1 MVVAALPI
9 FGAAGFKI
17 GTEVCKIASS
27 AMVAGIK
34 TLYGISKDINEYLDE
49 HIEEMK
55 RSENPTVSRTG
66 RIFEMAKYGFGMGYI
81 TSVVVIAVGQLILG
95 NALAA
100 VTVVATAATLTNPIA
115 MTCAA
120 VGAIYYGWNALSDQ
134 EKNEMLEKLSHGLEI
149 GIEMIRSVIRF
160 LIDKTKEIWN
170 SDNLAEI
177 KKNISS
183 AAAVF
188 GKTLGDVTH
197 KLVDKVSDGLDT
209 IKSTTSKAM
218 ANTADLASDAYDVMK
233 EKGGKAAD
241 LASDAYDSVKEHG
254 EKAVERIKSKKNN
267 DAVKVEQKVLGSDKS
282 HLE

>member
-1 MVVAALPI
+1 MVVAALPM
-9 FGAAGFKI
+9 FGAEGF
-17 GTEVCKIASS
+17 KIASS
-27 AMVAGIK
+27 VMVAGIK
-34 TLYGISKDINEYLDE
+34 TLYGISKDINDYLDE
-49 HIEEMK
+49 HIEDMK
-55 RSENPTVSRTG
+55 TSDNPTVSRTG

-95 NALAA
+95 NGLAA
-100 VTVVATAATLTNPIA
+100 ITTVATAATLTNPIA

-149 GIEMIRSVIRF
+149 GIELIKSVIRF

-177 KKNISS
+177 KNYISS

-188 GKTLGDVTH
+188 GKSLGDVTH

-209 IKSTTSKAM
+209 LKATTSKAV
-218 ANTADLASDAYDVMK
+218 ASSAELASETYDVMK
-233 EKGGKAAD
+233 EKSEKVAD
-241 LASDAYDSVKEHG
+241 LASDVYDSMREHG
-254 EKAVERIKSKKNN
+254 EKAVDRIKSKKSI
-267 DAVKVEQKVLGSDKS
+267 DVVKVEQDALGSDKS